1 MPVPGHHHEL
11 RDTALQPP
19 AHRLR
24 ADLRLVDQQ
33 VGEPRHPGPV
43 AHRRGEQL
51 GELAGVAPAA
61 AALVE
66 DQGHD
71 GAQPA
76 FVRILLTRD

>member
-11 RDTALQPP
+11 CDTALQPA

-43 AHRRGEQL
+43 AHRCGQQL
-51 GELAGVAPAA
+51 GELGGVPPATAG
-61 AALVE
+61 
-66 DQGHD
+66 
-71 GAQPA
+71 
-76 FVRILLTRD
+76 